1 MVTII
6 DYKKRQNAK
15 NEEFIS
21 LVVQG
26 DIEMI
31 KSSKTGK
38 FYATAKKASVVS
50 TFDEQT
56 CRGLI
61 GKTMAGNIVKVESEP
76 YDYEIPNS
84 NGETISLTH
93 KYEFKPLEEKTEEAV
108 FS

>member
-6 DYKKRQNAK
+6 DYKKRTNAK

-56 CRGLI
+56 CRSLI

-76 YDYEIPNS
+76 YD
-84 NGETISLTH
+84 
-93 KYEFKPLEEKTEEAV
+93 
-108 FS
+108 